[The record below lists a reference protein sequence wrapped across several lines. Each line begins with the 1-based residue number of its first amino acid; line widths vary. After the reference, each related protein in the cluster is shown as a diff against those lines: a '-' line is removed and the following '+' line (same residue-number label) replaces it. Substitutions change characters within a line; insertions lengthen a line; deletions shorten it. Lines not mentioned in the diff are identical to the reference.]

1 MLICLDTVHA
11 ARMNDH
17 RHVLRQPGHAA
28 LRRGRCSISGQTYL
42 LTTTTAKRVPWLSR
56 WRVACAVAR
65 EIGGNRLWRDNTLH
79 AWVLM
84 PDHMHLLVSL
94 GPSESLPQ
102 LVARVKSVGARA
114 ARVVAPDTQPFWANA
129 FHDHA
134 LRRDEQIETVARYIV
149 ANPVRAG
156 LVDSP
161 WAWPFW
167 NSEWL
172 P

>member
-1 MLICLDTVHA
+1 M
-11 ARMNDH
+11 
-17 RHVLRQPGHAA
+17 
-28 LRRGRCSISGQTYL
+28 
-42 LTTTTAKRVPWLSR
+42 LTTVTADRVPWLSH
-56 WRVACAVAR
+56 WPIACALAR
-65 EIGGNRLWRDNTLH
+65 EIGGKRLWRDNVIH

-84 PDHMHLLVSL
+84 PDHMHALVSL
-94 GPSESLPQ
+94 GPSESLSQ
-102 LVARVKSVGARA
+102 LMARVKSVSARA
-114 ARVVAPDTQPFWANA
+114 AGSVAPDARPFWAGA

-134 LRRDEQIETVARYIV
+134 LRRDEQIETAARYII

-156 LVDSP
+156 LVESP